1 MLSYING
8 SIEKISVHKIGN
20 ESAGGFCNLSEK
32 PLDINDET
40 LSAILMQYFTN
51 SFLKTNEVYRLHHSS
66 GDNNLNEIF
75 HFTNSIFSDP
85 GNFHENSKSI
95 ARHLFDVSTHPN
107 IKTGEFYVVH
117 LSNLQI
123 EGEEIEAIGLFK
135 SENKETFLKVYPE
148 NNGFQLEYEQEAI
161 SIKKLDKGAII
172 FNTEKEEGYK
182 VLVTDN
188 TNRNGESVYW
198 VDDFLKL
205 KIRNDQYNKTSNT
218 LNLYKTFVTEQMDD
232 EFGISKPEK
241 IDLLN
246 RSIKYFK
253 EKDVFEFDDFSNEV
267 IGNPQGIESFRNFK
281 KNYEDEFQSEIGDS
295 FSISNAA
302 VKKQTRFFK
311 SVLKLD
317 KNFHIYIHGSN
328 DLIEKGFDETV
339 NKNFYKIYFNE
350 EH

>member
-1 MLSYING
+1 MVSYINAF
-8 SIEKISVHKIGN
+8 IEKLSVHKTGN
-20 ESAGGFCNLSEK
+20 ASQGGICSLSDK
-32 PLDINDET
+32 PIEISDDT
-40 LSAILMQYFTN
+40 LSGILMQFFTN
-51 SFLKTNEVYRLHHSS
+51 SFLKTNEVYRLHHPS
-66 GDNNLNEIF
+66 GEITLNEIF
-75 HFTNSIFSDP
+75 HFASSIFSDTV
-85 GNFHENSKSI
+85 NFHETSKGI
-95 ARHLFDVSTHPN
+95 GRHLFDVSTHPN
-107 IKTGEFYVVH
+107 IKTGELYVVYF
-117 LSNLQI
+117 SNLQV
-123 EGEEIEAIGLFK
+123 EGEELEAIGLFK

-148 NNGFQLEYEQEAI
+148 KDGFQLDYEQEAI
-161 SIKKLDKGAII
+161 NIKKLDKGAII

-198 VDDFLKL
+198 IDDFLKL
-205 KIRNDQYNKTSNT
+205 KTRNDQYNKTSNT

-295 FSISNAA
+295 FSISDAA
-302 VKKQTRFFK
+302 VKKQSRFFK

>member
-1 MLSYING
+1 MVSCINAV
-8 SIEKISVHKIGN
+8 IEKMSVHKTGN
-20 ESAGGFCNLSEK
+20 ASQGGICSLSEK
-32 PLDINDET
+32 PIKISDEI

-66 GDNNLNEIF
+66 GDNHLNEVF
-75 HFTNSIFSDP
+75 HFVLDIFSNP
-85 GNFHENSKSI
+85 ENFHENSKSI

-107 IKTGEFYVVH
+107 IKTSELYVVYFK
-117 LSNLQI
+117 NLQV
-123 EGEEIEAIGLFK
+123 EGEELEAIGLFK

-148 NNGFQLEYEQEAI
+148 KDGFQMDYERDGI
-161 SIKKLDKGAII
+161 NIKKLDKGAII
-172 FNTEKEEGYK
+172 FNTEKEKGYK

-205 KIRNDQYNKTSNT
+205 KTRNDQYSKTSKT

-253 EKDVFEFDDFSNEV
+253 EKDVFEIDDFSNEV
-267 IGNPQGIESFRNFK
+267 IGNPQGIASFRNFK
-281 KNYEDEFQSEIGDS
+281 KNYEDEF
-295 FSISNAA
+295 
-302 VKKQTRFFK
+302 
-311 SVLKLD
+311 
-317 KNFHIYIHGSN
+317 
-328 DLIEKGFDETV
+328 
-339 NKNFYKIYFNE
+339 
-350 EH
+350 

>member
-1 MLSYING
+1 MVSYINAV
-8 SIEKISVHKIGN
+8 IEKLSVHKTGN
-20 ESAGGFCNLSEK
+20 ASQGGICSLSDK
-32 PLDINDET
+32 PIEISDDT
-40 LSAILMQYFTN
+40 LSGILMQFFTN
-51 SFLKTNEVYRLHHSS
+51 SFLKTNEVYRLHHPS
-66 GDNNLNEIF
+66 GEITLNEIF
-75 HFTNSIFSDP
+75 HFASSIFSDP
-85 GNFHENSKSI
+85 VNFHEISKGI
-95 ARHLFDVSTHPN
+95 GRHLFDVSTHPN
-107 IKTGEFYVVH
+107 IKTGELYVVYF
-117 LSNLQI
+117 SNLQI
-123 EGEEIEAIGLFK
+123 EGEELEAIGLFK

-148 NNGFQLEYEQEAI
+148 KDGFQLDYEQEAI
-161 SIKKLDKGAII
+161 NIKKLDKGAII

-198 VDDFLKL
+198 IDDFLKL
-205 KIRNDQYNKTSNT
+205 KTRNDQYNKTSNT

-295 FSISNAA
+295 FSISDAA
-302 VKKQTRFFK
+302 VKKQSRFFK

>member
-1 MLSYING
+1 MVSYINA
-8 SIEKISVHKIGN
+8 SIDKISVHKTGN
-20 ESAGGFCNLSEK
+20 ASQGGICSLSEK
-32 PLDINDET
+32 PLEISDKT
-40 LSAILMQYFTN
+40 LSSILMQYFTN
-51 SFLKTNEVYRLHHSS
+51 SFLKTNEVYRLHHPG
-66 GDNNLNEIF
+66 GDLSLNEAF
-75 HFTNSIFSDP
+75 HYAGNIFSDP
-85 GNFHENSKSI
+85 DKFHEYSKGI

-107 IKTGEFYVVH
+107 IKTGELYVVYFR
-117 LSNLQI
+117 NLQV
-123 EGEEIEAIGLFK
+123 EGEELEAIGLFK

-148 NNGFQLEYEQEAI
+148 SDGFQLEYEKEAI
-161 SIKKLDKGAII
+161 NIKKLDKGAII

-205 KIRNDQYNKTSNT
+205 KVRNDQYNKTSNT
-218 LNLYKTFVTEQMDD
+218 LNLYKAFVTEQMDD

-267 IGNPQGIESFRNFK
+267 IGNPQGIESFRNYK
-281 KNYEDEFQSEIGDS
+281 KNYEDEFQSAIGDS
-295 FSISNAA
+295 FSISDAA
-302 VKKQTRFFK
+302 VKKQSRYFK